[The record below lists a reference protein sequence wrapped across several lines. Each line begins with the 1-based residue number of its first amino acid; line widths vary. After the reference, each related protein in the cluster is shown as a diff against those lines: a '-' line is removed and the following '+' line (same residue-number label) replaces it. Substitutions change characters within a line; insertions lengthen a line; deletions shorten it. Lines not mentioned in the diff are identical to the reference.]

1 MTPCRSARKPDVAPV
16 VEMLRHLEAN
26 GLPPTSHLGA
36 DRDFMRPVAEDRY
49 GILPERIIGCSLGIT
64 YSSEGGQS
72 ALLSEGRLPLWSWN
86 ITTDHAGEQ
95 QARSRS
101 AALNADPTDDRSSAS
116 LRHERL
122 TGHVGLD

>member
-1 MTPCRSARKPDVAPV
+1 MSRRWLK
-16 VEMLRHLEAN
+16 MLRYLEAN
-26 GLPPTSHLGA
+26 GFATYIASVG

-49 GILPERIIGCSLGIT
+49 GSPPERIIGCSLGIT

-72 ALLSEGRLPLWSWN
+72 ALHTRAASAVWSGTSP
-86 ITTDHAGEQ
+86 IDHVMANNG
-95 QARSRS
+95 ARSRS

-122 TGHVGLD
+122 TGHVGLN